1 MSDLV
6 AGIDVATREARVVV
20 ANARGQIV
28 SSGALE
34 LAPVRRPAAGHSE
47 QDAASWWPAVAG
59 ALRQAIAPIGAAT
72 RRIAAVTVTATSGTV
87 VLVDRNGR
95 PAGPALLY
103 DDRRAVAQAQR
114 AQALGRERWEAC
126 ALRIGASFALAKLAW
141 LAETGALARAD
152 GAWGPADVV
161 VARLTG
167 APPATDWSHALK
179 TGWDAVRE
187 EWPADVLDGLG
198 ISKRLLPPVMAP
210 GALAGCVGAVAAA
223 ETGLPRGCEVRLGM
237 TDGCTAQ
244 IACGAVQPGRFVGTL
259 GTTLVVKGA
268 SAAPVR
274 DPTGAI
280 YNHRLASGAWLP
292 GGASNT
298 GGEALRARFPQGDL
312 RALDAAAARHGPA
325 AAVMYPLVG
334 VGERFPFV
342 DAQATGFVLG
352 EPAGDVETYRAA
364 LEGVAFVERLAYERL
379 AALGA
384 APEGAV
390 AAAGRASASAVWNR
404 IRATVLERPLVV
416 PAHPA
421 SAFGAAMLAASATI
435 HDGLAATVAAMVHHR
450 AEVEPDPREA
460 GALEAGYARL
470 VAELRAR
477 GWLEPAPASM
487 QMATTNED

>member
-1 MSDLV
+1 MSGLV
-6 AGIDVATREARVVV
+6 AGIDVATREARVVI
-20 ANARGQIV
+20 ASARGRIV
-28 SSGALE
+28 SLGALE
-34 LAPVRRPAAGHSE
+34 LAPVRRPADGHSE

-59 ALRQAIAPIGAAT
+59 ALRQATASIGAAT

-87 VLVDRNGR
+87 VLVDRRGR
-95 PAGPALLY
+95 PVGPALLY
-103 DDRRAVAQAQR
+103 DDRRAAAQAQR
-114 AQALGRERWEAC
+114 AQALGRERWDAC

-141 LAETGALARAD
+141 LAETGALGGAD
-152 GAWGPADVV
+152 CAWGAADVV

-167 APPATDWSHALK
+167 APPVTDWSHALK
-179 TGWDAVRE
+179 TGYDAVRE
-187 EWPADVLDGLG
+187 EWPVDVLDGLG
-198 ISKRLLPPVMAP
+198 IPERVLPPVAAP
-210 GALAGCVGAVAAA
+210 GALAGCVSAVAAA

-244 IACGAVQPGRFVGTL
+244 IACGAVEPGRFVGTL

-268 SAAPVR
+268 SATPVR

-280 YNHRLASGAWLP
+280 YNHRLAAGGWLP

-298 GGEALRARFPQGDL
+298 GGEVLRARFPHSDL
-312 RALDAAAARHGPA
+312 RAFDSAAARHGPA
-325 AAVMYPLVG
+325 ATVMYPLVG

-342 DAQATGFVLG
+342 APDAAAFVLG
-352 EPAGDVETYRAA
+352 EPAGDVEAYRAA

-404 IRATVLERPLVV
+404 IRATVLQRPLIV

-450 AEVEPDPREA
+450 DEVDPDPREA
-460 GALEAGYARL
+460 SALETGYGRL

-477 GWLEPAPASM
+477 GWLESAPASM
-487 QMATTNED
+487 QMATTSED

>member
-1 MSDLV
+1 VSDLV

-20 ANARGQIV
+20 ANARGQVV

-34 LAPVRRPAAGHSE
+34 LAPVQRPADGRSE
-47 QDAASWWPAVAG
+47 QDATSWWPAVAG
-59 ALRQAIAPIGAAT
+59 ALRQAMAPVGAAT
-72 RRIAAVTVTATSGTV
+72 RRIAAVTVTATSGTI

-95 PAGPALLY
+95 PTGPALLY
-103 DDRRAVAQAQR
+103 DDRRAAAQAQR
-114 AQALGRERWEAC
+114 AQVLGRGRWEAC

-141 LAETGALARAD
+141 LADEGALAGAA
-152 GAWGPADVV
+152 GAWSAADVV

-167 APPATDWSHALK
+167 APPVTDWSHALK
-179 TGWDAVRE
+179 TGYDAIRE
-187 EWPADVLDGLG
+187 EWPADVLDALG
-198 ISKRLLPPVMAP
+198 IPERLLPPVTAP
-210 GALAGCVGAVAAA
+210 GARAGSVTAVAAA

-244 IACGAVQPGRFVGTL
+244 IACGAVEPGRFVGTL

-280 YNHRLASGAWLP
+280 YNHRLAAGGWLP

-298 GGEALRARFPQGDL
+298 GGAVLRARFPHGDL
-312 RALDAAAARHGPA
+312 RALDAEAARHGPA

-342 DAQATGFVLG
+342 EPEAAGFVLG
-352 EPAGDVETYRAA
+352 EPAGDVEAYRAA

-384 APEGAV
+384 APQGAV

-404 IRATVLERPLVV
+404 IRATVLQRPLVV

-435 HDGLAATVAAMVHHR
+435 HDGLAATVTAMVHHR

-460 GALEAGYARL
+460 SALEAGYRRL
-470 VAELRAR
+470 TAELRAR
-477 GWLEPAPASM
+477 GWLAPAPASM
-487 QMATTNED
+487 QMATTSED